1 MAVVERKPEQEM
13 EIYLYYELTTYPI
26 SLFKDGTMRT
36 QNNKSKW
43 KSCLSEN
50 VITSEGAD
58 CIKVADG
65 GALLCCC
72 NWIKKEKFTHISK
85 KYVGNCLIEK
95 FGAVAFN
102 WYTYPTKD
110 AAC

>member
-1 MAVVERKPEQEM
+1 MK
-13 EIYLYYELTTYPI
+13 
-26 SLFKDGTMRT
+26 T
-36 QNNKSKW
+36 QNNKSKL
-43 KSCLSEN
+43 KSYLSEN
-50 VITSEGAD
+50 VMTSEGAD

-72 NWIKKEKFTHISK
+72 NWNKNEKFTHISK

-95 FGAVAFN
+95 FGVVAFD
-102 WYTYPTKD
+102 WYAYPTKD

>member
-1 MAVVERKPEQEM
+1 MK
-13 EIYLYYELTTYPI
+13 
-26 SLFKDGTMRT
+26 T
-36 QNNKSKW
+36 QNNKSKL
-43 KSCLSEN
+43 KSYLSEN
-50 VITSEGAD
+50 VMTSEGAD

-72 NWIKKEKFTHISK
+72 NWNKNEKFTPISK

-95 FGAVAFN
+95 FGVVAFD
-102 WYTYPTKD
+102 WYAYPTKD